1 MEAFREYE
9 ALANA
14 IKNAPDI
21 PACMQT
27 DPDVFFP
34 DGNDGGWNETR
45 RAKKMCEPCPVIREC
60 AIYALAA
67 GENYGVWGGMS
78 ANELRQIR
86 RGHRSLAIRPKSA
99 ATETQLHPTR

>member
-1 MEAFREYE
+1 MQAFREYE
-9 ALANA
+9 TLVNA
-14 IKNAPDI
+14 IKTADSI

-27 DPDVFFP
+27 DPEVFFP

-45 RAKKMCEPCPVIREC
+45 KAKKMCEPCPVIREC

-67 GENYGVWGGMS
+67 GENYGVWGGLS

-86 RGHRSLAIRPKSA
+86 RGHRSLALRPKSA
-99 ATETQLHPTR
+99 AKETQLHPKR

>member
-9 ALANA
+9 TLVNA
-14 IKNAPDI
+14 IKEADSI

-27 DPDVFFP
+27 DPEVFFP
-34 DGNDGGWNETR
+34 DGNNDGWNETR
-45 RAKKMCEPCPVIREC
+45 KAKKMCETCPVIYEC

-86 RGHRSLAIRPKSA
+86 RGHRFLALRPKSA
-99 ATETQLHPTR
+99 AKETQLHPTR

>member
-1 MEAFREYE
+1 MQAFREYE
-9 ALANA
+9 TLVNA
-14 IKNAPDI
+14 IKEADSI

-27 DPDVFFP
+27 DPEVFFS
-34 DGNDGGWNETR
+34 DGNEGGYNETR
-45 RAKKMCEPCPVIREC
+45 RAKKMCESCPVIYEC

-86 RGHRSLAIRPKSA
+86 RGHRSLALQPKSA
-99 ATETQLHPTR
+99 TTETQLHPKR

>member
-9 ALANA
+9 TLATA

-27 DPDVFFP
+27 DPEVFFP
-34 DGNDGGWNETR
+34 DGNNDGWNETR
-45 RAKKMCEPCPVIREC
+45 KAKAMCQSCPVIFEC

-67 GENYGVWGGMS
+67 GENYGVWGGLS

-86 RGHRSLAIRPKSA
+86 RGHRKLTLKR
-99 ATETQLHPTR
+99 